1 MICPKIKMQFHKIS
15 QFPKD
20 KNENLML
27 KTFATDEI
35 GDTPSSPL
43 FVTATPSAEKNRL
56 IINKMQRLVNSFL
69 LMTTSLVSFFK

>member
-1 MICPKIKMQFHKIS
+1 MQFHKIS

-27 KTFATDEI
+27 KIFAVDEM
-35 GDTPSSPL
+35 GDTPNSPR

-56 IINKMQRLVNSFL
+56 TKNKIQRFVNSFL
-69 LMTTSLVSFFK
+69 LMTNFLKFNF